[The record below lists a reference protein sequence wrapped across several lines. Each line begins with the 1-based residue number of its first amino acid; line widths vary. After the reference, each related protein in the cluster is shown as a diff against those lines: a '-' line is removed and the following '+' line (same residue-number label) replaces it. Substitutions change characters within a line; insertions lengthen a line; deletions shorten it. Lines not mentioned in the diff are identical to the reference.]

1 MKSNTQKIIV
11 IVGPTASGKSDLAVA
26 LARQCNGEVI
36 SADSRQVYKGF
47 DLGSGKITKKEM
59 QGIPH
64 HLLDV
69 ANPTRTFSAARYAKL
84 GRSAIRTILK
94 KGKIPIIC
102 GGTGFYIRALVDGLV
117 LPEVPPNYELRTI
130 LHKKTTKELFAMLK
144 KRDPVRAQSIDAKNP
159 HRLIRA
165 IEIVE
170 AIGKVPPLT
179 LHPLPYPTLF
189 IGITRSRA
197 SLCTRIHARLIA
209 RLKKGMIK
217 EVITLHQKG
226 VSWKRLESFGLEYRS
241 IAFFLQ
247 NKIDKSSMEYEIV
260 QKSMEYAKRQM
271 TWFNKDKRIHWI
283 TSPQS
288 AKKLIKDFLK

>member
-1 MKSNTQKIIV
+1 VKEIPQKLIV
-11 IVGPTASGKSDLAVA
+11 IVGPTASGKSDLAVT
-26 LARQCNGEVI
+26 LAQQFNGEVI

-59 QGIPH
+59 KGIPH

-84 GRSAIRTILK
+84 GRLAIRATLNRK
-94 KGKIPIIC
+94 KVPIIC

-117 LPEVPPNYELRTI
+117 LPEVPPNQTLRAI
-130 LHKKTTKELFAMLK
+130 LNKKTSRELFLILK
-144 KRDPVRAQSIDAKNP
+144 KKDPIRAKSIDAKNP

-170 AIGKVPPLT
+170 ALGSVPPLT
-179 LHPLPYPTLF
+179 LQPLPYPTLF
-189 IGITRSRA
+189 IGITRSRK
-197 SLCTRIHARLIA
+197 SLCTRIHARLVA

-217 EVITLHQKG
+217 EVVRLHNNG
-226 VSWKRLESFGLEYRS
+226 VSWKRLESFGLEYRY
-241 IAFFLQ
+241 IALFLQ
-247 NKIDKSSMEYEIV
+247 KKIDRSTMEYEIV
-260 QKSMEYAKRQM
+260 QKSMDYAKRQM

-283 TSPQS
+283 TSPQKAHTF
-288 AKKLIKDFLK
+288 AKNFLK